1 MHNVSPAKPR
11 EKIAITVA
19 PHLLSQVERLRKKS
33 GESRSAVFER
43 ALVAYLGGADRDA
56 KAREYAEAYR
66 RVPET
71 AADERAAE
79 ITAQTVFLA
88 NPWDATR

>member
-1 MHNVSPAKPR
+1 MKPR

-19 PHLLSQVERLRKKS
+19 PDLLAQVERLRLKS

-43 ALVAYLGGADRDA
+43 ALVSYLGAADRSA
-56 KAREYAEAYR
+56 KAQRHAEGYR

-71 AADERAAE
+71 PADERNALIAARD
-79 ITAQTVFLA
+79 VFLA
-88 NPWDATR
+88 NPWDAPR